1 MRRWL
6 GGFLQ
11 VVVVAAVG
19 TLWLDGNARAEGLPN
34 PDNKPILEIKGHI
47 AVTNTPEHTAVFD
60 REMLERIGV
69 TKVQTS
75 TPWTDGRPVF
85 EGVLMRELLKRIGAN
100 GTSITAVALNDYKV
114 TLPISDFEKYPII
127 LAYKMDGQVLK
138 VRDKGPLW
146 IIYPQDEFS
155 ELRDKSVHQKWIWQ
169 IKEFEVD

>member
-1 MRRWL
+1 MRRL
-6 GGFLQ
+6 MR
-11 VVVVAAVG
+11 VVAVAAIGILTSVG
-19 TLWLDGNARAEGLPN
+19 GARAEGLPT
-34 PDNKPILEIKGHI
+34 PHNKSILEIKGRISI
-47 AVTNTPEHTAVFD
+47 ANTPENTALFD
-60 REMLERIGV
+60 REMLEQMGV

-75 TPWTDGRPVF
+75 TPWTDGQPVF
-85 EGVLMRELLKRIGAN
+85 EGVLMRELLKRVGAS
-100 GTSITAVALNDYKV
+100 GHTITAVALNDYKV
-114 TLPISDFEKYPII
+114 KLPISDFEKYPII

>member
-1 MRRWL
+1 
-6 GGFLQ
+6 
-11 VVVVAAVG
+11 VAAVATVG
-19 TLWLDGNARAEGLPN
+19 ILALGGSARSEMLPS
-34 PDNKPILEIKGHI
+34 PHSKPILEIKGHI
-47 AVTNTPEHTAVFD
+47 SVANTAENTALFD
-60 REMLERIGV
+60 REMLETIGV

-85 EGVLMRELLKRIGAN
+85 EGVLMRELLKRVGAN
-100 GTSITAVALNDYKV
+100 GSNITAVALNDYKV
-114 TLPISDFEKYPII
+114 TLPISDFENYPII

>member
-1 MRRWL
+1 MRRLMRVVAVAAIGILTSL
-6 GGFLQ
+6 GG
-11 VVVVAAVG
+11 
-19 TLWLDGNARAEGLPN
+19 ARAEGLPT
-34 PDNKPILEIKGHI
+34 PHNKPILEIKGHI
-47 AVTNTPEHTAVFD
+47 SIANTPENTALFD
-60 REMLERIGV
+60 REMLEQMGV

-75 TPWTDGRPVF
+75 TPWTDGQPVF
-85 EGVLMRELLKRIGAN
+85 EGVLMRELLKRVGAS
-100 GTSITAVALNDYKV
+100 GHTITAVALNDYKV
-114 TLPISDFEKYPII
+114 KLPTSDFEKYPII

>member
-1 MRRWL
+1 MRRILLAAAGMAAWL
-6 GGFLQ
+6 LTAGAG
-11 VVVVAAVG
+11 AH
-19 TLWLDGNARAEGLPN
+19 AEGLPS
-34 PDNKPILEIKGHI
+34 PRNKPILEIRGHI
-47 AVTNTPEHTAVFD
+47 SITNTPEHTAVFD
-60 REMLERIGV
+60 REMLEQIGV
-69 TKVQTS
+69 KTVQTS

-85 EGVLMRELLKRIGAN
+85 EGVLMRELLKRVGAKGEN
-100 GTSITAVALNDYKV
+100 ITAVALNDYKV

>member
-1 MRRWL
+1 MHRLMR
-6 GGFLQ
+6 
-11 VVVVAAVG
+11 VVAAG
-19 TLWLDGNARAEGLPN
+19 AIGILALGGGARAEGLPT
-34 PDNKPILEIKGHI
+34 PHNKPILEIKGQISI
-47 AVTNTPEHTAVFD
+47 ANTPENTALFD
-60 REMLERIGV
+60 REMLEKLGV

-85 EGVLMRELLKRIGAN
+85 EGVLMRELLKRVGASGHN
-100 GTSITAVALNDYKV
+100 ITAVALNDYKV

>member
-1 MRRWL
+1 MRRL
-6 GGFLQ
+6 MR
-11 VVVVAAVG
+11 VVAVAAIGILTSVG
-19 TLWLDGNARAEGLPN
+19 GARAEGLPT
-34 PDNKPILEIKGHI
+34 PHNKPILEIKGRISI
-47 AVTNTPEHTAVFD
+47 ANTPENTALFD
-60 REMLERIGV
+60 REMLEQMGV

-75 TPWTDGRPVF
+75 TPWTDGQPVF
-85 EGVLMRELLKRIGAN
+85 EGVLMRELLKRVGAS
-100 GTSITAVALNDYKV
+100 GHTITAVALNDYKV
-114 TLPISDFEKYPII
+114 KLPISDFEKYPII